1 MLRQDDGE
9 RGRTV
14 ARTQSAAVRA
24 PVPAAPTT
32 ERGRRARAALLV
44 AARRVFERDGFLD
57 ARVTDISAEAGVS
70 HGSFYTYFGSKTGVF
85 RALVAETMD
94 ELYASLGGAGE
105 GDRGADPVVRIDGA
119 NRRFVTMYRENTALM
134 ALFEQVATID
144 PEVRALRHAV
154 RQRMVARVTRS
165 VERLQEEGL
174 ADRGLDARVGANA
187 LVAMVN
193 GLVHHWLVMGEELD
207 EEQVVATLTRLWVQA
222 LGLPT
227 GR

>member
-1 MLRQDDGE
+1 MAITG
-9 RGRTV
+9 
-14 ARTQSAAVRA
+14 SAAA
-24 PVPAAPTT
+24 PAPSPAVPAT

-85 RALVAETMD
+85 RALVTETMD
-94 ELYASLGGAGE
+94 ELYASLGEAGE
-105 GDRGADPVVRIDGA
+105 HARPADPVASIDRA
-119 NRRFVTMYRENTALM
+119 NRRFVQMYLENTALM

-154 RQRMVARVTRS
+154 RQRMVARVAHS
-165 VERLQEEGL
+165 LERLQQDGL
-174 ADRGLDARVGANA
+174 ADRALDASCSANA

-193 GLVHHWLVMGEELD
+193 GLVHHWLVMGEEL
-207 EEQVVATLTRLWVQA
+207 EEDQVVRTLTRLWAQS
-222 LGLPT
+222 LGLT
-227 GR
+227 AAR

>member
-1 MLRQDDGE
+1 M
-9 RGRTV
+9 
-14 ARTQSAAVRA
+14 ARTETAAGRP

-85 RALVAETMD
+85 RALVTETMD
-94 ELYASLGGAGE
+94 ELYASLGETGE
-105 GDRGADPVVRIDGA
+105 QDGSTDPAARIDRA
-119 NRRFVTMYRENTALM
+119 NRRFVAMYRENTALM

-165 VERLQEEGL
+165 VERLQQEGV
-174 ADRGLDARVGANA
+174 ADRALDARVSANA

-207 EEQVVATLTRLWVQA
+207 EEQVLATLTRLWAQS
-222 LGLPT
+222 LGLPA
-227 GR
+227 GS

>member
-1 MLRQDDGE
+1 
-9 RGRTV
+9 
-14 ARTQSAAVRA
+14 
-24 PVPAAPTT
+24 VPAGPAT

-85 RALVAETMD
+85 RALVTETMD
-94 ELYASLGGAGE
+94 ELYASLGE
-105 GDRGADPVVRIDGA
+105 TGDHDRSADPTAGIERA
-119 NRRFVTMYRENTALM
+119 NRRFVLMYQENTALM

-165 VERLQEEGL
+165 VERLQQEGQ
-174 ADRGLDARVGANA
+174 ADRALDARCSANA

-193 GLVHHWLVMGEELD
+193 GLVHHWLVLGEELD
-207 EEQVVATLTRLWVQA
+207 QEQVVSTLTRLWTQA
-222 LGLPT
+222 LGLPAE
-227 GR
+227 R